1 MSHAHSSFKHIL
13 VRILVFQPVDQSMT
27 SHRISILIINVQV
40 FDSVENSLQD
50 LERLNVFIVDVLRND
65 IELQDGPQL
74 LTVLIIP

>member
-1 MSHAHSSFKHIL
+1 MSHAHSSFKNIL
-13 VRILVFQPVDQSMT
+13 VRILVFQPVDQSMA

-40 FDSVENSLQD
+40 FDSVENGPQD

-74 LTVLIIP
+74 LTVLVIP